1 MTVFNVIRQPAS
13 CDLVDLTTLGEK
25 NLEKDALIRHFQNH
39 SENRL
44 GKKLD
49 EMTGLF
55 VISSFSVKKRQP

>member
-13 CDLVDLTTLGEK
+13 CDLVDLTTPGEK
-25 NLEKDALIRHFQNH
+25 ILEKDAFIRHFQNC
-39 SENRL
+39 SDNRL

-55 VISSFSVKKRQP
+55 VISSFSFKKRQP

>member
-13 CDLVDLTTLGEK
+13 CDLVDLTTPGEK
-25 NLEKDALIRHFQNH
+25 NLEKDALIRHFQNR
-39 SENRL
+39 SENRF
-44 GKKLD
+44 GKKFD